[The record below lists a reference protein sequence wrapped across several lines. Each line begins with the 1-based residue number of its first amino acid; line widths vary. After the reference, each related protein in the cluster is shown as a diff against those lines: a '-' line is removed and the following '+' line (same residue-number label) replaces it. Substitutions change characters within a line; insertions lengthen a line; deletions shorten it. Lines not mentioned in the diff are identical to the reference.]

1 MVVLAHGRH
10 DRVLSRRG
18 VRVLREQFPLSAGFC
33 ALGLAD
39 GNRGTGHR
47 AVDPALQK
55 EIRKADTLEGIGLGV
70 LNDRFKQQ
78 NEQHPQGYA

>member
-1 MVVLAHGRH
+1 
-10 DRVLSRRG
+10 
-18 VRVLREQFPLSAGFC
+18 
-33 ALGLAD
+33 
-39 GNRGTGHR
+39 
-47 AVDPALQK
+47 VDPALQK